1 MAHYTLTV
9 PVKYDD
15 NGIEKTTYR
24 RIGAVFENT
33 KRDTG
38 ETFLT
43 LKLDFPVGVMELVA
57 FQPSAKGEV
66 TE

>member
-1 MAHYTLTV
+1 MTNCTLTV

-24 RIGAVFENT
+24 WVGTVFENT

-43 LKLDFPVGVMELVA
+43 LKPDFLVGLTELVA
-57 FQPSAKGEV
+57 FQPNKADV